1 MVMQTAEDA
10 AVSRSAATG
19 TSANASAPVAD
30 AERESRQWTI
40 KGLDPST
47 IEVTRDAAK
56 RSGMKLNSFV
66 SQALT
71 KAAADTGSKAI
82 EPCVDDLGSAD
93 LQVIKSELAKIRE
106 QGQQLESTI
115 NSISAILLK
124 LCAEKL

>member
-1 MVMQTAEDA
+1 MVMQTAEDP
-10 AVSRSAATG
+10 AVSRSAFTSTG
-19 TSANASAPVAD
+19 IGAGVHAAE

-66 SQALT
+66 SQALA
-71 KAAADTGSKAI
+71 KAAADAGPKKAD
-82 EPCVDDLGSAD
+82 PCADETAFDDLQ
-93 LQVIKSELAKIRE
+93 LIKAELTKIRE

-124 LCAEKL
+124 ICADKF